1 MSEKLTPN
9 ELSRLGFLT
18 VRDSSDWL
26 PSMRDHW
33 DPNVNTFRA
42 GWDSDP
48 FSNRMHFL
56 AYGREDFDPET
67 MLARY
72 RAHNTEVR
80 AYFRKRW
87 FDLLEMD
94 MSRGA
99 GWPELCRFLGCER
112 PDVEYPRAYSAY

>member
-1 MSEKLTPN
+1 MTANEDQFPSESAPQ
-9 ELSRLGFLT
+9 
-18 VRDSSDWL
+18 
-26 PSMRDHW
+26 
-33 DPNVNTFRA
+33 
-42 GWDSDP
+42 
-48 FSNRMHFL
+48 
-56 AYGREDFDPET
+56 GRTLRPANPET